1 MENSSAITNYKNTIQ
16 FVLCRAHSSGKH
28 WVIFSTIDFLFSITA
43 IFGNALILVAFHK
56 ESFLHPPSKLL
67 YRCLAITDLF
77 TVGLVL
83 EPRLARY
90 HAIFAKEDNT
100 NDSCFYS
107 ATICAVT
114 FTTLSSVSLL
124 TMTTIS
130 VDRLLALLLGLRYRY
145 SVTLRRLRGLS
156 FSSGFSPFVF
166 LC

>member
-1 MENSSAITNYKNTIQ
+1 MDADYSERIQ
-16 FVLCRAHSSGKH
+16 FLFCSDNISKKLTLFF
-28 WVIFSTIDFLFSITA
+28 WVIYIVLSIATVS
-43 IFGNALILVAFHK
+43 GNALILVAFHK

-67 YRCLAITDLF
+67 YRCLAMTDLF
-77 TVGLVL
+77 TVGLVS
-83 EPRLARY
+83 EPRLATY